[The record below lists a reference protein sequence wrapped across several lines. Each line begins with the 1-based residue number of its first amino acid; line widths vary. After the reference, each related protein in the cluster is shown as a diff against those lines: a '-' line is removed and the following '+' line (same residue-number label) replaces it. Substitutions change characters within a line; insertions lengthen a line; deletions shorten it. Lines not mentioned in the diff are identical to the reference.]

1 MSFKVNSG
9 QQISFNDSVFSL
21 TAREKKALDNSWAK
35 IFADEIFPNIDEE
48 RFSVLYSSKASRPNA
63 PVNVII
69 GALIIKELFD
79 YSDDEIVENLMLDLH
94 LQYALHTTSFEE
106 QPISDKTLSR
116 FRSRCYNYETTHGI
130 DLYHDC
136 VKDLSSKIAKLMNLS
151 GRIKRMDSMMI
162 ESNIRF
168 LSRMEL
174 IYTCIS
180 KLAIYFDKNYPNKIP
195 DDLKHYT
202 DSNDYN
208 RIFYHQLNDNMEQII
223 QAPSLLAL
231 IPLVVYIVL
240 VFRGKNN
247 VSGIIVGIFL
257 AVLML
262 GQNLKAVSVGLAAS
276 LGSSTAL
283 IGMII
288 MAGAGLGVLMTEA
301 GVSRTMVYWIVK
313 RIGVNTQ
320 TKAKIALIIC
330 SIIICGLLGT
340 LGGGNAVIAPI
351 LIPIMASLGITPSVV
366 ASLFKVSGEI
376 GLMVGPLTGV
386 TLITEEVT
394 GLSYGQLMVGAVLPF
409 SAVWLIGM
417 WIAANRTQKRTAG
430 KEYYELSDDIKNF
443 DSIVIS
449 AQEKRATV
457 AFLITF
463 VVLVGYG
470 IYSKQGTNY
479 ALTVMCILAAV
490 VAIFSR
496 IDHSG
501 SVTGKVPER
510 VTEKEKK
517 ISELLVEAPE
527 AINGSPQVHT
537 SYASH

>member
-1 MSFKVNSG
+1 
-9 QQISFNDSVFSL
+9 
-21 TAREKKALDNSWAK
+21 
-35 IFADEIFPNIDEE
+35 
-48 RFSVLYSSKASRPNA
+48 
-63 PVNVII
+63 
-69 GALIIKELFD
+69 
-79 YSDDEIVENLMLDLH
+79 
-94 LQYALHTTSFEE
+94 
-106 QPISDKTLSR
+106 
-116 FRSRCYNYETTHGI
+116 
-130 DLYHDC
+130 
-136 VKDLSSKIAKLMNLS
+136 
-151 GRIKRMDSMMI
+151 
-162 ESNIRF
+162 
-168 LSRMEL
+168 MEL
-174 IYTCIS
+174 GS
-180 KLAIYFDKNYPNKIP
+180 W
-195 DDLKHYT
+195 
-202 DSNDYN
+202 S
-208 RIFYHQLNDNMEQII
+208 II

-283 IGMII
+283 IGM
-288 MAGAGLGVLMTEA
+288 
-301 GVSRTMVYWIVK
+301 
-313 RIGVNTQ
+313 
-320 TKAKIALIIC
+320 IC

-463 VVLVGYG
+463 VVLAFGRP
-470 IYSKQGTNY
+470 
-479 ALTVMCILAAV
+479 L
-490 VAIFSR
+490 
-496 IDHSG
+496 
-501 SVTGKVPER
+501 
-510 VTEKEKK
+510 
-517 ISELLVEAPE
+517 
-527 AINGSPQVHT
+527 
-537 SYASH
+537 

>member
-1 MSFKVNSG
+1 
-9 QQISFNDSVFSL
+9 
-21 TAREKKALDNSWAK
+21 
-35 IFADEIFPNIDEE
+35 
-48 RFSVLYSSKASRPNA
+48 
-63 PVNVII
+63 
-69 GALIIKELFD
+69 
-79 YSDDEIVENLMLDLH
+79 
-94 LQYALHTTSFEE
+94 
-106 QPISDKTLSR
+106 
-116 FRSRCYNYETTHGI
+116 
-130 DLYHDC
+130 
-136 VKDLSSKIAKLMNLS
+136 
-151 GRIKRMDSMMI
+151 
-162 ESNIRF
+162 
-168 LSRMEL
+168 MEL
-174 IYTCIS
+174 GS
-180 KLAIYFDKNYPNKIP
+180 W
-195 DDLKHYT
+195 
-202 DSNDYN
+202 S
-208 RIFYHQLNDNMEQII
+208 II

-449 AQEKRATV
+449 AQEKRATI

-463 VVLVGYG
+463 VALVGYG

-496 IDHSG
+496 MEIDHAVNSMVKG
-501 SVTGKVPER
+501 IASQAGMFVVFVTIDYLLNLVTLGGGFTALSNLLGGLAGDNASAVMLIASVVGGFGIEAAAVAEIKI
-510 VTEKEKK
+510 
-517 ISELLVEAPE
+517 ISEMFGAS
-527 AINGSPQVHT
+527 AIATGLPMSMFAISILAATRLTGSMYPTTNLMGQLGIAHCDNTKEVLR
-537 SYASH
+537 ANWFAVACVWAFLIIWAFLGVAILK

>member
-1 MSFKVNSG
+1 
-9 QQISFNDSVFSL
+9 
-21 TAREKKALDNSWAK
+21 
-35 IFADEIFPNIDEE
+35 
-48 RFSVLYSSKASRPNA
+48 
-63 PVNVII
+63 
-69 GALIIKELFD
+69 
-79 YSDDEIVENLMLDLH
+79 
-94 LQYALHTTSFEE
+94 
-106 QPISDKTLSR
+106 
-116 FRSRCYNYETTHGI
+116 
-130 DLYHDC
+130 
-136 VKDLSSKIAKLMNLS
+136 
-151 GRIKRMDSMMI
+151 
-162 ESNIRF
+162 
-168 LSRMEL
+168 MEL
-174 IYTCIS
+174 GS
-180 KLAIYFDKNYPNKIP
+180 W
-195 DDLKHYT
+195 
-202 DSNDYN
+202 S
-208 RIFYHQLNDNMEQII
+208 II

-330 SIIICGLLGT
+330 SIII
-340 LGGGNAVIAPI
+340 GGGNAVIAPI

-449 AQEKRATV
+449 AQEKRATI

-463 VVLVGYG
+463 VALVGYG

-496 IDHSG
+496 MEIDHAVNSMIKG
-501 SVTGKVPER
+501 IASQAGMFVVFVTIDYLLNLVTLGGGFTALSNLLGGLAGDNASAVMLIASVVGGFGIEAAAVAEIKI
-510 VTEKEKK
+510 
-517 ISELLVEAPE
+517 ISEMFGAS
-527 AINGSPQVHT
+527 AIATGLPMSMFAISILAATRLTGSMYPTTNLMGQLGIAHCDNTKEVLR
-537 SYASH
+537 ANWFAVACVWAFLIIWAFLGVAILK

>member
-1 MSFKVNSG
+1 
-9 QQISFNDSVFSL
+9 
-21 TAREKKALDNSWAK
+21 
-35 IFADEIFPNIDEE
+35 
-48 RFSVLYSSKASRPNA
+48 
-63 PVNVII
+63 
-69 GALIIKELFD
+69 
-79 YSDDEIVENLMLDLH
+79 
-94 LQYALHTTSFEE
+94 
-106 QPISDKTLSR
+106 
-116 FRSRCYNYETTHGI
+116 
-130 DLYHDC
+130 
-136 VKDLSSKIAKLMNLS
+136 
-151 GRIKRMDSMMI
+151 
-162 ESNIRF
+162 
-168 LSRMEL
+168 MEL
-174 IYTCIS
+174 GS
-180 KLAIYFDKNYPNKIP
+180 W
-195 DDLKHYT
+195 
-202 DSNDYN
+202 S
-208 RIFYHQLNDNMEQII
+208 II

-313 RIGVNTQ
+313 RIGVNT
-320 TKAKIALIIC
+320 
-330 SIIICGLLGT
+330 
-340 LGGGNAVIAPI
+340 PI

-449 AQEKRATV
+449 AQEKRATI

-463 VVLVGYG
+463 VALVGYG

-496 IDHSG
+496 MEIDHAVNSMIKG
-501 SVTGKVPER
+501 IASQAGMFVVFVTIDYLLNLVTLGGGFTALSNLLGGLAGDNASAVMLIASVVGGFGIEAAAVAEIKI
-510 VTEKEKK
+510 
-517 ISELLVEAPE
+517 ISEMFGAS
-527 AINGSPQVHT
+527 AIATGLPMSMFAISILAATRLTGSMYPTTNLMGQLGIAHCDNTKEVLR
-537 SYASH
+537 ANWFAVACVWAFLIIWAFLGVAILK

>member
-1 MSFKVNSG
+1 
-9 QQISFNDSVFSL
+9 
-21 TAREKKALDNSWAK
+21 
-35 IFADEIFPNIDEE
+35 
-48 RFSVLYSSKASRPNA
+48 
-63 PVNVII
+63 
-69 GALIIKELFD
+69 
-79 YSDDEIVENLMLDLH
+79 
-94 LQYALHTTSFEE
+94 
-106 QPISDKTLSR
+106 
-116 FRSRCYNYETTHGI
+116 
-130 DLYHDC
+130 
-136 VKDLSSKIAKLMNLS
+136 
-151 GRIKRMDSMMI
+151 
-162 ESNIRF
+162 
-168 LSRMEL
+168 MEL
-174 IYTCIS
+174 GS
-180 KLAIYFDKNYPNKIP
+180 W
-195 DDLKHYT
+195 
-202 DSNDYN
+202 S
-208 RIFYHQLNDNMEQII
+208 II

-351 LIPIMASLGITPSVV
+351 LIPSVV

-449 AQEKRATV
+449 AQEKRATI

-463 VVLVGYG
+463 VALVGYG

-496 IDHSG
+496 MEIDHAVNSMVKG
-501 SVTGKVPER
+501 IASQAGMFVVFVTIDYLLNLVTLGGGFTALSNLLGGLAGDNASAVMLIASVVGGFGIEAAAVAEIKI
-510 VTEKEKK
+510 
-517 ISELLVEAPE
+517 ISEMFGAS
-527 AINGSPQVHT
+527 AIATGLPMSMFAISILAATRLTGSMYPTTNLMGQLGIAHCDNTKEVLR
-537 SYASH
+537 ANWFAVACVWAFLIIWAFLGVAILK

>member
-1 MSFKVNSG
+1 
-9 QQISFNDSVFSL
+9 
-21 TAREKKALDNSWAK
+21 
-35 IFADEIFPNIDEE
+35 
-48 RFSVLYSSKASRPNA
+48 
-63 PVNVII
+63 
-69 GALIIKELFD
+69 
-79 YSDDEIVENLMLDLH
+79 
-94 LQYALHTTSFEE
+94 
-106 QPISDKTLSR
+106 
-116 FRSRCYNYETTHGI
+116 
-130 DLYHDC
+130 
-136 VKDLSSKIAKLMNLS
+136 
-151 GRIKRMDSMMI
+151 
-162 ESNIRF
+162 
-168 LSRMEL
+168 MEL
-174 IYTCIS
+174 GS
-180 KLAIYFDKNYPNKIP
+180 W
-195 DDLKHYT
+195 
-202 DSNDYN
+202 S
-208 RIFYHQLNDNMEQII
+208 II

-288 MAGAGLGVLMTEA
+288 MTGAGLGVLMTEA

-449 AQEKRATV
+449 AQEKRATI

-463 VVLVGYG
+463 VALVGYG

-496 IDHSG
+496 MEIDHAVNSMVKG
-501 SVTGKVPER
+501 IASQAGMFVVFVTIDYLLNLVTLSNLLGGLAGDNASAVMLIASVVGGFGIEAAAVAEIKI
-510 VTEKEKK
+510 
-517 ISELLVEAPE
+517 ISEMFGAS
-527 AINGSPQVHT
+527 AIATGLPMSMFAISILAATRLTGSMYPTTNLMGQLGIAHCDNTKEVLR
-537 SYASH
+537 ANWFAVACVWAFLIIWAFLGVAILK

>member
-1 MSFKVNSG
+1 
-9 QQISFNDSVFSL
+9 
-21 TAREKKALDNSWAK
+21 
-35 IFADEIFPNIDEE
+35 
-48 RFSVLYSSKASRPNA
+48 
-63 PVNVII
+63 
-69 GALIIKELFD
+69 
-79 YSDDEIVENLMLDLH
+79 
-94 LQYALHTTSFEE
+94 
-106 QPISDKTLSR
+106 
-116 FRSRCYNYETTHGI
+116 
-130 DLYHDC
+130 
-136 VKDLSSKIAKLMNLS
+136 
-151 GRIKRMDSMMI
+151 
-162 ESNIRF
+162 
-168 LSRMEL
+168 MEL
-174 IYTCIS
+174 GS
-180 KLAIYFDKNYPNKIP
+180 W
-195 DDLKHYT
+195 
-202 DSNDYN
+202 S
-208 RIFYHQLNDNMEQII
+208 II

-288 MAGAGLGVLMTEA
+288 MAGAGLGVLMSEA

-449 AQEKRATV
+449 ARRKSARQSHFSLPLLYWSATV
-457 AFLITF
+457 SIPSRAPIT
-463 VVLVGYG
+463 
-470 IYSKQGTNY
+470 
-479 ALTVMCILAAV
+479 
-490 VAIFSR
+490 R
-496 IDHSG
+496 
-501 SVTGKVPER
+501 
-510 VTEKEKK
+510 
-517 ISELLVEAPE
+517 
-527 AINGSPQVHT
+527 
-537 SYASH
+537 

>member
-1 MSFKVNSG
+1 
-9 QQISFNDSVFSL
+9 
-21 TAREKKALDNSWAK
+21 
-35 IFADEIFPNIDEE
+35 
-48 RFSVLYSSKASRPNA
+48 
-63 PVNVII
+63 
-69 GALIIKELFD
+69 
-79 YSDDEIVENLMLDLH
+79 
-94 LQYALHTTSFEE
+94 
-106 QPISDKTLSR
+106 
-116 FRSRCYNYETTHGI
+116 
-130 DLYHDC
+130 
-136 VKDLSSKIAKLMNLS
+136 
-151 GRIKRMDSMMI
+151 
-162 ESNIRF
+162 
-168 LSRMEL
+168 MEL
-174 IYTCIS
+174 GS
-180 KLAIYFDKNYPNKIP
+180 W
-195 DDLKHYT
+195 
-202 DSNDYN
+202 S
-208 RIFYHQLNDNMEQII
+208 II

-394 GLSYGQLMVGAVLPF
+394 GLSIGCRPPACAHFGT
-409 SAVWLIGM
+409 SAVIPVEDAKNGYWSQVTWM
-417 WIAANRTQKRTAG
+417 PRSRAA
-430 KEYYELSDDIKNF
+430 
-443 DSIVIS
+443 SIIS
-449 AQEKRATV
+449 SRRCECPQRD
-457 AFLITF
+457 F
-463 VVLVGYG
+463 V
-470 IYSKQGTNY
+470 
-479 ALTVMCILAAV
+479 M
-490 VAIFSR
+490 IF
-496 IDHSG
+496 
-501 SVTGKVPER
+501 K
-510 VTEKEKK
+510 
-517 ISELLVEAPE
+517 
-527 AINGSPQVHT
+527 
-537 SYASH
+537 